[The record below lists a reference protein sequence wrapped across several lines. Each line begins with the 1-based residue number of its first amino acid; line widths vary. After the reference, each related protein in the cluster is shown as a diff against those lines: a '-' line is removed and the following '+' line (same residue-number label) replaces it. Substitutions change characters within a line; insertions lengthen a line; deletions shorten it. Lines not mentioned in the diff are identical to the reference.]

1 MDITSN
7 HLDFKPMKS
16 YESTQGGT
24 QEPEGDEVLKRVD
37 NFGHPVSKGEFF
49 LEEQALL
56 AHTNKLFA

>member
-37 NFGHPVSKGEFF
+37 NFGHPVSKGELFF
-49 LEEQALL
+49 
-56 AHTNKLFA
+56 